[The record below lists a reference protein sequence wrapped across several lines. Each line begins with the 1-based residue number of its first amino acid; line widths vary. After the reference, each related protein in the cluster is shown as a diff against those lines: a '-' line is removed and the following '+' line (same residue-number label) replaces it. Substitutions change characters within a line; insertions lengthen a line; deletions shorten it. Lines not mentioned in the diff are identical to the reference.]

1 MSNINSFRPNYFFQW
16 SRRVPHIA
24 EADIEGNGVGVAIA
38 VVAINPNNKDLL
50 YIRLDRLDDID
61 LRRLTQILQTRDSAR
76 WPLFDLLL
84 QKTLPNGQN
93 AMEFFH
99 QLVRVRTVTGITA
112 GTPGQT
118 AGSTGVSLHQMF
130 GLGAGYRGP
139 AGAGQAAFAHHAEA
153 APVAPATAPV
163 NGDYEDDGYEQTDI
177 GDIDSYAVAPV
188 APAKRKAGR
197 PRKNP

>member
-1 MSNINSFRPNYFFQW
+1 MSNITNFRPNYFFQW

-112 GTPGQT
+112 GLPGQT
-118 AGSTGVSLHQMF
+118 TGGSGVSLHQMF

-139 AGAGQAAFAHHAEA
+139 AGAGQAAFASHLES
-153 APVAPATAPV
+153 APVEAPGAVAE
-163 NGDYEDDGYEQTDI
+163 YDDEEGYDQTDI
-177 GDIDSYAVAPV
+177 GHLDAYSHAPV
-188 APAKRKAGR
+188 DAVKKKPGR
-197 PRKNP
+197 PRKNG

>member
-38 VVAINPNNKDLL
+38 VVAINPQNKDLL

-76 WPLFDLLL
+76 WPLWDLLL

-118 AGSTGVSLHQMF
+118 SGGSGVSLHQMF

-139 AGAGQAAFAHHAEA
+139 AGSGQTAFASHLEA
-153 APVAPATAPV
+153 APAVAPA
-163 NGDYEDDGYEQTDI
+163 DSEYDGEGYDQTDI
-177 GDIDSYAVAPV
+177 GDVGAY
-188 APAKRKAGR
+188 APAPAVKKKAGR